1 MIIDSHTHFTTAPAQ
16 LQAYRGQQ
24 ITNLAKPVRAKL
36 TISDEEVARSMEGQL
51 KRMQDCGID
60 RLMFSPQAGAM
71 GHHFG
76 SPLVSRY
83 WTEACNDLIARVAKL
98 FPDKISPVCQL
109 PQSPGVGPNEWADE
123 LDRCVND
130 VGFVGC
136 NVNPDM
142 AGGREPLTPSMGSEW
157 WYPLWEKLVKLE
169 VPCTVHASASLN
181 PAMHLTNA
189 YYIAHHNS
197 AAV

>member
-109 PQSPGVGPNEWADE
+109 PQSPGVGPT
-123 LDRCVND
+123 R
-130 VGFVGC
+130 
-136 NVNPDM
+136 M
-142 AGGREPLTPSMGSEW
+142 GR
-157 WYPLWEKLVKLE
+157 
-169 VPCTVHASASLN
+169 
-181 PAMHLTNA
+181 
-189 YYIAHHNS
+189 
-197 AAV
+197 